1 MILQTN
7 RMRFINTDMISEFF
21 LDGDVI
27 KGLLE
32 KSKKTE
38 VVELA
43 KLNTLDNKQDKLLT
57 FLNGL
62 KSNEVNL
69 IVNDNVILMFKE
81 VDKYVKDENKNKKG
95 LRVVES
101 TKEFKMEGKN
111 E

>member
-7 RMRFINTDMISEFF
+7 NKRFINTDMISEFF

-62 KSNEVNL
+62 KSNEVNI
-69 IVNDNVILMFKE
+69 IVNDNVILMFEE
-81 VDKYVKDENKNKKG
+81 VDKYVKDEVENKKG

-101 TKEFKMEGKN
+101 TKEFKMEEKN